1 MIGREREEAM
11 AVPKRKTSKARK
23 NWRRSHHALTAP
35 GLAACPN
42 CGAARLPHRVC
53 QSCGHYRGA
62 VRLQI
67 PDEQE

>member
-1 MIGREREEAM
+1 M

-23 NWRRSHHALTAP
+23 NWRRSHHALKAP